1 MSRPQKIKEIVREV
15 NPFFARKRT
24 QISLDTQAPAKQ
36 YVPKLSRSLFPAKKT
51 MALLTLHSITT
62 SYGGLPILKDVDLQI
77 EPGERLCLVGRNGE
91 GKSTLMKVISGE
103 VQPDSGEITAKQ
115 GLKISRLEQE
125 VPGGSMEAT
134 VFEVAASGLGPLMT
148 LVADYHRLVH
158 ELAENSNDRLLAE
171 FERVQHAMEASDGWL
186 AQQRVESVLSR
197 LQLPPDV
204 PFSSLSGGYKR
215 RVLLAKALVAD
226 PDLLLLDEP
235 TNHLD
240 IESIRWLEEFLL
252 DFGATLLFVTHDRM
266 LLRHLATRIIELD
279 RGALTSWPGDYDTYL
294 RRKQDA
300 LDAEAGQQARFDKK
314 LAQEEVWIRKGIKAR
329 RTRNEGRV
337 KALKKM
343 REERSQR
350 RNRQGNV
357 RITSQEMEKSGK
369 LVVTAKDVCYAYQDK
384 PIIRDLTTTVIR
396 GDRVGIIGPNG
407 AGKTTLL
414 QILLGQ
420 LTPDSGTVRLG
431 TNLQIAY
438 FDQLRAQLDDEKSVQ
453 DNVSDGNDQVVING
467 RQRHI
472 IGYLQDFLFAPDR
485 ARSPVK
491 ILSGGERNRLLLAKL
506 FTKPS
511 NLLVLDEP
519 TNDLDV
525 ETLELLEELLLDYPG
540 TILLVSHD
548 RAFLNNVVTST
559 MVFEEGGKI
568 ADYAGGYDD
577 WLSQRSQP
585 TAPETPPAKTA
596 AAQSTPAKK
605 PQPATGK
612 RKRSYKENKELA
624 ELPARI
630 ESLEQEQE
638 QLTAVMADPA
648 FFRDNDPETIA
659 ATTARLAAIEQELDD
674 SFSRWDELE
683 SLND

>member
-1 MSRPQKIKEIVREV
+1 
-15 NPFFARKRT
+15 
-24 QISLDTQAPAKQ
+24 
-36 YVPKLSRSLFPAKKT
+36 
-51 MALLTLHSITT
+51 MALLTLHNITT
-62 SYGGLPILKDVDLQI
+62 SFGGLPILKNVDLQI

-91 GKSTLMKVISGE
+91 GKSTLMKVLSGE
-103 VQPDSGEITAKQ
+103 IQPDSGEITSKQ
-115 GLKISRLEQE
+115 NLKISRLEQE
-125 VPGGSMEAT
+125 VPKGDTEAT
-134 VFEVAASGLGPLMT
+134 VFDVAASGLGPLVT
-148 LVADYHRLVH
+148 IVADYHRLVH

-171 FERVQHAMEASDGWL
+171 FERVQHAMEAADGWM
-186 AQQRVESVLSR
+186 AQQQVETVLSR

-204 PFSSLSGGYKR
+204 PFASLSGGYKR
-215 RVLLAKALVAD
+215 RVLLAKALVSE

-240 IESIRWLEEFLL
+240 IESIRWLEDFLL

-266 LLRHLATRIIELD
+266 LLQHLATRIIELD
-279 RGALTSWPGDYDTYL
+279 RGALTSWPGNYDTYL

-300 LDAEAGQQARFDKK
+300 LDAEAGQNARFDKK

-337 KALKKM
+337 RELEKM
-343 REERSQR
+343 RLERSQR
-350 RNRQGNV
+350 RSRQGNV
-357 RITSQEMEKSGK
+357 RITTQEMEKSGK
-369 LVVTAKDVCYAYQDK
+369 LVVTADNVSYAYENK
-384 PIIRDLTTTVIR
+384 PIISGLTTTIMR

-414 QILLGQ
+414 QLLLGQ

-438 FDQLRAQLDDEKSVQ
+438 FDQLRAQLDGEKSVQ

-472 IGYLQDFLFAPDR
+472 IGYLQDFLFSPDR

-506 FTKPS
+506 FTNPS

-525 ETLELLEELLLDYPG
+525 ETLELLEELLLEYPG

-559 MVFEEGGKI
+559 LVFEGDGI
-568 ADYAGGYDD
+568 IRDYPGGYDD
-577 WLSQRSQP
+577 WLAQRPEPAGKASTKIEKPAPAPQKDKKQP
-585 TAPETPPAKTA
+585 QA
-596 AAQSTPAKK
+596 A
-605 PQPATGK
+605 K
-612 RKRSYKENKELA
+612 RKLSYKENKELE

-630 ESLEQEQE
+630 EALEQEQE
-638 QLTAVMADPA
+638 SLTAIMANPD
-648 FFRDNDPETIA
+648 FFRDHDSA
-659 ATTARLAAIEQELDD
+659 AITKNTDRLATLADEL
-674 SFSRWDELE
+674 SHAYKRWEELE
-683 SLND
+683 SLQE

>member
-1 MSRPQKIKEIVREV
+1 
-15 NPFFARKRT
+15 
-24 QISLDTQAPAKQ
+24 
-36 YVPKLSRSLFPAKKT
+36 

-62 SYGGLPILKDVDLQI
+62 SFGGLPILDKVDLQI

-91 GKSTLMKVISGE
+91 GKSTLMKVLSGE
-103 VQPDSGEITAKQ
+103 IQPDSGEITSKQ
-115 GLKISRLEQE
+115 NLKISRLEQE
-125 VPGGSMEAT
+125 VPGDMEAT
-134 VFEVAASGLGPLMT
+134 VFEVAASGLGPLVGI
-148 LVADYHRLVH
+148 VADYHRLVH
-158 ELAENSNDRLLAE
+158 ELAENSNDRIMAE
-171 FERVQHAMEASDGWL
+171 FERVQHAMDAADGWL
-186 AQQRVESVLSR
+186 AQQQVESVLSR
-197 LQLPPDV
+197 LQLPPDT

-215 RVLLAKALVAD
+215 RVLLAKALVAE

-240 IESIRWLEEFLL
+240 IESIHWLEDFLL
-252 DFGATLLFVTHDRM
+252 DFNATLLFVTHDRM

-300 LDAEAGQQARFDKK
+300 LNAEAGQQARFDKK
-314 LAQEEVWIRKGIKAR
+314 LAQEEIWIRKGIKAR

-337 KALKKM
+337 TALEKM
-343 REERSQR
+343 RAERSQR
-350 RNRQGNV
+350 RNRQGSVLMN
-357 RITSQEMEKSGK
+357 SQEMEKSGK
-369 LVVTAKDVCYAYQDK
+369 LVVTSKGVNYAYANK
-384 PIIRDLTTTVIR
+384 TIINNLTTTVMR

-414 QILLGQ
+414 QLLLGQ
-420 LTPDSGTVRLG
+420 LSPDSGTVRLG

-438 FDQLRAQLDDEKSVQ
+438 FDQLRAQLDEEKSVQ
-453 DNVSDGNDQVVING
+453 DNVGEGNDQVVING

-511 NLLVLDEP
+511 NLLILDEP

-540 TILLVSHD
+540 TIMLVSHD

-559 MVFEEGGKI
+559 MVFEEDGKI

-577 WLSQRSQP
+577 WLAQRPQSPSSKAVKTTTKLASQQ
-585 TAPETPPAKTA
+585 TQPPAKA
-596 AAQSTPAKK
+596 E
-605 PQPATGK
+605 K
-612 RKRSYKENKELA
+612 RKLTYKESQELA
-624 ELPARI
+624 KLPARI
-630 ESLEQEQE
+630 EMLEQEQE
-638 QLTAVMADPA
+638 KLNTSMADPA
-648 FFRDNDPETIA
+648 FFRDNDANTIA
-659 ATTARLAAIEQELDD
+659 AATTRLASLEEELHNT
-674 SFSRWDELE
+674 FSRWEELE
-683 SLND
+683 ALHH

>member
-1 MSRPQKIKEIVREV
+1 
-15 NPFFARKRT
+15 
-24 QISLDTQAPAKQ
+24 
-36 YVPKLSRSLFPAKKT
+36 
-51 MALLTLHSITT
+51 MALLTLNNITA
-62 SYGGLPILKDVDLQI
+62 SFGGLPILNHVDLQI

-103 VQPDSGEITAKQ
+103 IKPDSGEITAKQ

-125 VPGGSMEAT
+125 VPGGDVEAT
-134 VFEVAASGLGPLMT
+134 VFEMAASGLGPLVT

-158 ELAENSNDRLLAE
+158 ELAENSNDRILAE
-171 FERVQHAMEASDGWL
+171 FERVQHAMEAAGGWL
-186 AQQRVESVLSR
+186 AQQRVETVLSR
-197 LQLPPDV
+197 LQLPPDER
-204 PFSSLSGGYKR
+204 FSSLSGGYKR
-215 RVLLAKALVAD
+215 RVLLAKALVAE

-240 IESIRWLEEFLL
+240 IESIRWLEDFLL

-279 RGALTSWPGDYDTYL
+279 RGELTSWPGDYETYL

-314 LAQEEVWIRKGIKAR
+314 LAQEEIWIRKGIKAR

-337 KALKKM
+337 TALEKM
-343 REERSQR
+343 RVERSQR

-357 RITSQEMEKSGK
+357 RINIQEMEKSGK
-369 LVVTAKDVCYAYQDK
+369 LVVTTEAVNYAYDNK
-384 PIIRDLTTTVIR
+384 PIIRDLTATVMR

-414 QILLGQ
+414 QVLLGQ
-420 LTPDSGTVRLG
+420 LAPDSGTVRLG

-438 FDQLRAQLDDEKSVQ
+438 FDQLRAQLDGEKSVQ
-453 DNVSDGNDQVVING
+453 DNVGEGNDQVVING

-472 IGYLQDFLFAPDR
+472 IGYLQDFLFSPDR

-559 MVFEEGGKI
+559 MVFEENGKV

-577 WLSQRSQP
+577 WLAQRVQ
-585 TAPETPPAKTA
+585 PPAA
-596 AAQSTPAKK
+596 AKDSGKASPPPPAVAET
-605 PQPATGK
+605 QPLPTEPGK
-612 RKRSYKENKELA
+612 RKLSYKETKELA

-630 ESLEQEQE
+630 EALEQEQAT
-638 QLTAVMADPA
+638 LTSAMADPA
-648 FFRDNDPETIA
+648 FFRDRDAAAIA
-659 ATTARLAAIEQELDD
+659 AATARLASLEQELHDT
-674 SFSRWDELE
+674 FSRWEELE
-683 SLND
+683 ARHD